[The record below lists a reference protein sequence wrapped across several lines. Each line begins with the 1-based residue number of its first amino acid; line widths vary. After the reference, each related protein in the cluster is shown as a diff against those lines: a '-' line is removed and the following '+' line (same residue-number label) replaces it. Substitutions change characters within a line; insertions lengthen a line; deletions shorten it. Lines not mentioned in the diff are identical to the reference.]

1 MNHKQNTYLNLAS
14 MIFQQKYH
22 HFFQAFPT
30 GKYILYF
37 LFHLFIYLSIALCC
51 NTPGPDLSHGLSPEE
66 VFWLFWFCFLS
77 RTSPT
82 A

>member
-1 MNHKQNTYLNLAS
+1 
-14 MIFQQKYH
+14 MIFQGTYR
-22 HFFQAFPT
+22 HFFQAFPI

-37 LFHLFIYLSIALCC
+37 LFHLFIYLSTALCY
-51 NTPGPDLSHGLSPEE
+51 NIPGPDLRRGLSPGG
-66 VFWLFWFCFLS
+66 WLVWFFGGFVLLFLS